1 MRASA
6 PLLTGVATQA
16 LSVWLR
22 KVGMGRY
29 ALPDLR
35 QAGSRSLDLSV
46 QSTSGSYGSGGRSLC
61 LVSTATWWPS
71 WALLQLQHSKSSRT
85 FIPERYGPI
94 EALGSHFTAVSRQVT
109 PNVPQTILAGGS
121 LPSHGQLRT
130 PYHIRSGLQHTLG
143 PSDPTKPCE
152 CAFS

>member
-46 QSTSGSYGSGGRSLC
+46 QSTSGSYGSGGRM
-61 LVSTATWWPS
+61 
-71 WALLQLQHSKSSRT
+71 
-85 FIPERYGPI
+85 
-94 EALGSHFTAVSRQVT
+94 
-109 PNVPQTILAGGS
+109 GGWMD
-121 LPSHGQLRT
+121 
-130 PYHIRSGLQHTLG
+130 GL
-143 PSDPTKPCE
+143 
-152 CAFS
+152 AFSCLELKVYKRKFVTMETDFQY